1 MTHAPHR
8 QDRLDAPRTLAT
20 GARVLPI
27 VLIREGDQAYPWGI
41 ERTDADALRDP
52 EFAASLVG
60 LPVQIGIDDVAH
72 PDKVRVGVDSG
83 SERAGTILSA
93 RYDEDERALVGQ
105 ISIDTPAG
113 FAALSRGVRG
123 ASLSYDVEMDPQPL
137 AGGVHR
143 RRRLHSPDHVLL
155 TRSPRGGSM
164 VGVRSDS
171 AHRSDACEIDVPPE
185 ARTDN
190 ANGGT
195 VEGFDP
201 TKWPEYSARMDATA
215 AGLEALK
222 GRCDA
227 YDALAGRMDAMDE
240 RMGPMLKK
248 WAEQEAA
255 EPEHRADSAGVWR
268 SILAAA
274 DAHKVEIA
282 ADASLADARKAVG
295 AAVVGK
301 ERADALSADAL
312 DIAIEMAGKRQDSR
326 TGFTFADLA
335 AQSRSVPAD
344 GAGRQDSDANASPL
358 RGA

>member
-1 MTHAPHR
+1 MDP
-8 QDRLDAPRTLAT
+8 PRTLAT
-20 GARVLPI
+20 GARRVPI
-27 VLIREGDQAYPWGI
+27 VLIRVGDQQYPWGV
-41 ERTDADALRDP
+41 ERTDAQALDDDD
-52 EFAASLVG
+52 FIQSLIG
-60 LPVQIGIDDVAH
+60 LPVKIGIDDVAH
-72 PDKVRVGVDSG
+72 PGKVRVGVEDG
-83 SERAGTILSA
+83 SEKAGVIVSA
-93 RYDEDERALVGQ
+93 RFDADEQAIVGEIVLDEVAGLQAL
-105 ISIDTPAG
+105 A
-113 FAALSRGVRG
+113 RGVRG
-123 ASLSYDVEMDPQPL
+123 ASLSYDVEMDPTPI
-137 AGGVHR
+137 AEGIHR

-155 TRSPRGGSM
+155 TRMPRGGSM

-240 RMGPMLKK
+240 KMGPMLKK

-344 GAGRQDSDANASPL
+344 GAGRQDSDNASPL